1 MEKLSNEKISQ
12 VLFDTQSVLK
22 SVVSERDQAISK
34 LARIERRMEAEKL
47 ANQMHSKGLELDTD
61 LSSLTDHLEKEAD
74 QGRLPVIKQAVD
86 MVGPNMGF
94 KTAHL
99 NHDASGEG
107 GSGSTDFERYLV
119 GDVG

>member
-1 MEKLSNEKISQ
+1 MDKLSNDKISQ
-12 VLFDTQSVLK
+12 VLFDTQQVLK

-34 LARIERRMEAEKL
+34 LAKIERRIEAEKL
-47 ANQMHSKGLELDTD
+47 AYQMHSKGLDLDTE
-61 LSSLTDHLEKEAD
+61 LPALADHLEKEAD
-74 QGRLPVIKQAVD
+74 QGRLAVIKQAVD

-99 NHDASGEG
+99 NSDEAVAGEG
-107 GSGSTDFERYLV
+107 GGTDFERYLV